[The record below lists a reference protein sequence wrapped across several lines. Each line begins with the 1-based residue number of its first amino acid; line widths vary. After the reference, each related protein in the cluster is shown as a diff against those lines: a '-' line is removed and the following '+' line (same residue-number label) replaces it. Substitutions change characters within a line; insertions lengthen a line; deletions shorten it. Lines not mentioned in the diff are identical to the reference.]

1 MQGSKPGGRGPSGT
15 ASTAEPIVAQVP
27 WRQRRRRDVAPL
39 AVRGCSGA
47 LRKSVQ
53 PESSPRSARAR
64 PLRASAS
71 CPPSP
76 GWARAMPRRGGP
88 VQHCPPRCVFAFP
101 LCCLLIDRVA
111 AVRSVDFAAE
121 ESVVAPPGG
130 TPGTPAGCCWL
141 LDVSLRRVARSGWTC
156 GVGDGTMTSYEP
168 RKDDTRSRSY
178 VRRPFAFLF
187 FFPRLVQKDGVQA
200 AAPVPKRVGGRLG
213 QIFVSASS

>member
-1 MQGSKPGGRGPSGT
+1 MPFEAGRDEGGRVQCSKPGCRTPSGT
-15 ASTAEPIVAQVP
+15 ASTAGHLPAQIP

-121 ESVVAPPGG
+121 EGVVAPPGG
-130 TPGTPAGCCWL
+130 APGTPAGYCWL

-156 GVGDGTMTSYEP
+156 GLGDGH
-168 RKDDTRSRSY
+168 DDLRDVQALRSRSY
-178 VRRPFAFLF
+178 VPFLPFSFFLF
-187 FFPRLVQKDGVQA
+187 PTW
-200 AAPVPKRVGGRLG
+200 
-213 QIFVSASS
+213 

>member
-1 MQGSKPGGRGPSGT
+1 MHGSKPGGRRPSGT
-15 ASTAEPIVAQVP
+15 ASTAGHLPAQVP
-27 WRQRRRRDVAPL
+27 RRQRRRRDVAPL

-76 GWARAMPRRGGP
+76 RWARAMPRRGGP

-121 ESVVAPPGG
+121 EGVVAPPGG
-130 TPGTPAGCCWL
+130 APGTPAGCCWL
-141 LDVSLRRVARSGWTC
+141 LDVSLRRMARSGWTC
-156 GVGDGTMTSYEP
+156 DLGDGH
-168 RKDDTRSRSY
+168 DDVRAAQALDLGSRSRSY

-187 FFPRLVQKDGVQA
+187 FFPRLVQKDGV
-200 AAPVPKRVGGRLG
+200 
-213 QIFVSASS
+213 

>member
-1 MQGSKPGGRGPSGT
+1 MRGAAGRRRTRSLRCSPAPRRAQLGPGAALQHLGEA
-15 ASTAEPIVAQVP
+15 ASEA
-27 WRQRRRRDVAPL
+27 WRRRRDVAPL

-76 GWARAMPRRGGP
+76 RWARAMPRRGGP

-121 ESVVAPPGG
+121 EGVVAPPGG
-130 TPGTPAGCCWL
+130 APGTPAGCCWL
-141 LDVSLRRVARSGWTC
+141 LDMSLRRMARSGWTC
-156 GVGDGTMTSYEP
+156 DLGDDH
-168 RKDDTRSRSY
+168 DDLRD
-178 VRRPFAFLF
+178 
-187 FFPRLVQKDGVQA
+187 VQG
-200 AAPVPKRVGGRLG
+200 L
-213 QIFVSASS
+213 S

>member
-15 ASTAEPIVAQVP
+15 ASTAEHAVARVAR
-27 WRQRRRRDVAPL
+27 RQRRRRDVAPL

-76 GWARAMPRRGGP
+76 RWARAMPRRGGP

-101 LCCLLIDRVA
+101 LRCLLIDRVA

-121 ESVVAPPGG
+121 EGVVTPPGG
-130 TPGTPAGCCWL
+130 APGTPAGCCWL

-156 GVGDGTMTSYEP
+156 GVAMTTMTYETY
-168 RKDDTRSRSY
+168 KDSRSRSY
-178 VRRPFAFLF
+178 VHRPFAFLF
-187 FFPRLVQKDGVQA
+187 SCWCRRTTA
-200 AAPVPKRVGGRLG
+200 
-213 QIFVSASS
+213 